1 MLIGCE
7 NQKIKRCRRLLLQ
20 IAEVFKALAE
30 PVRLRLFS
38 LLTTKKELCVCHLT
52 EALSLPQST
61 VSRHLGVL
69 RHAGLVS
76 PRRQG
81 KWMYYRLTEQT
92 PKSLIELVLQC
103 AQNDQILQQDIKRL
117 AEALDCQSA

>member
-1 MLIGCE
+1 MKAPLI
-7 NQKIKRCRRLLLQ
+7 NIPQSAK
-20 IAEVFKALAE
+20 AFKALGE

-38 LLTTKKELCVCHLT
+38 LLTMKKELCVCHLT
-52 EALSLPQST
+52 EALGLPQST

-81 KWMYYRLTEQT
+81 KWMYYRLAEQA
-92 PKSLIELVLQC
+92 PESLTELVLRC
-103 AQNDQILQQDIKRL
+103 AQNDQILQEDMKRL
-117 AEALDCQSA
+117 VEALDCQSV

>member
-1 MLIGCE
+1 M
-7 NQKIKRCRRLLLQ
+7 Q
-20 IAEVFKALAE
+20 IAEIFKALGE

-61 VSRHLGVL
+61 ISRHLGVL

-81 KWMYYRLTEQT
+81 KWMYYRLAEQA
-92 PKSLIELVLQC
+92 PESLSELILQC
-103 AQNDQILQQDIKRL
+103 RQDDQILQQDLKRL